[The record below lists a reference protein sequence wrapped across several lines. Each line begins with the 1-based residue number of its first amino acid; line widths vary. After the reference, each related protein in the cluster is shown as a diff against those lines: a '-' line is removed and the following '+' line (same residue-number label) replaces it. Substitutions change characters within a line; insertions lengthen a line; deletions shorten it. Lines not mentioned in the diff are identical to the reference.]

1 MTLKKRKSLATLI
14 TVGVHLV
21 VLVLLSVLSLQAST
35 LKSADADGIPVLLGE
50 IPDAAGVDLGGLP
63 SPPEEVSKLESAPQE
78 STPERTAAPAPK
90 ERKSEASAKQI
101 VQEEERSVAAEEE
114 DAKKKKAKE
123 AEVRRQAEEAR
134 KREAAEE
141 AKKAAAI
148 RKAAEETAARKRAE
162 EKARTDAAAAAAN
175 SKMAG
180 AFGNG
185 GKAGSSGYTQ
195 GQGSEGVATGNANV
209 GVSTGV
215 GGDGTGI
222 AAKVGNRTMI
232 AGPRPIYTPDN
243 RSEGTIVVSIVVN
256 AAGKVVSAHATGG
269 KVTNPAYR
277 RAAEQA
283 ALKSTFSTSSNQSE
297 QGTITYN
304 IKLR

>member
-1 MTLKKRKSLATLI
+1 MTPKKRKTLATLI

-21 VLVLLSVLSLQAST
+21 VLVLLSVLSLQASE

-50 IPDAAGVDLGGLP
+50 IPDAAGVDFGGLP
-63 SPPEEVSKLESAPQE
+63 SIPEKSPAAETSLQESASEVSSVP
-78 STPERTAAPAPK
+78 TPK
-90 ERKSEASAKQI
+90 EKKNEIPAKQI
-101 VQEEERSVAAEEE
+101 TQNEERSVAAAEE
-114 DAKKKKAKE
+114 DRKKKVKE
-123 AEVRRQAEEAR
+123 DEVRRQAEEER
-134 KREAAEE
+134 KRAAAEE
-141 AKKAAAI
+141 ARKAAAL
-148 RKAAEETAARKRAE
+148 KKVAEEVAAKKRAE
-162 EKARTDAAAAAAN
+162 EKARTAAAAAAAN

-180 AFGNG
+180 AFGKG
-185 GKAGSSGYTQ
+185 GKVGSSGYTQ
-195 GQGSEGVATGNANV
+195 GEGSQGVPTGNANV

-215 GGDGTGI
+215 GGNGTGI

-243 RSEGTIVVSIVVN
+243 QSEGTIVVAITVN

-283 ALKSTFSTSSNQSE
+283 ALKSTFSTSQNQSE

>member
-1 MTLKKRKSLATLI
+1 MTQKKRKTLATLI
-14 TVGVHLV
+14 TVGVHLL
-21 VLVLLSVLSLQAST
+21 VLVLLSVLSLQASA

-63 SPPEEVSKLESAPQE
+63 SASEESP
-78 STPERTAAPAPK
+78 APAPEPQEAAPEPTPAPTPTEK
-90 ERKSEASAKQI
+90 KSEQPKKQI
-101 VQEEERSVAAEEE
+101 TQKEERSVAAEEE
-114 DAKKKKAKE
+114 ETEKKAKE
-123 AEVRRQAEEAR
+123 TEARRQAEEEK
-134 KREAAEE
+134 KRAAAEE
-141 AKKAAAI
+141 ARKVAAQ
-148 RKAAEETAARKRAE
+148 RKAAEEAAAKKRAE

-180 AFGNG
+180 AFGKG
-185 GKAGSSGYTQ
+185 GKTGSSGYTQ
-195 GQGSEGVATGNANV
+195 GQGSQGSPTGNSNV
-209 GVSTGV
+209 GATSGV
-215 GGDGTGI
+215 GGNGTGI
-222 AAKVGNRTMI
+222 AAKVGNRTMT

-243 RSEGTIVVSIVVN
+243 QSEGTIVVSIVVN

-283 ALKSTFSTSSNQSE
+283 ALKSTFSASSNNSE

>member
-1 MTLKKRKSLATLI
+1 MTQKKRKTLATLI
-14 TVGVHLV
+14 TVGVHLL
-21 VLVLLSVLSLQAST
+21 VLVLLSVLSLQASA

-63 SPPEEVSKLESAPQE
+63 SASEESP
-78 STPERTAAPAPK
+78 APAPEPQEAASEPTPAPTPTEK
-90 ERKSEASAKQI
+90 KSEQPKKQI
-101 VQEEERSVAAEEE
+101 TQKEERSVAAEEE
-114 DAKKKKAKE
+114 ETKKKAKE
-123 AEVRRQAEEAR
+123 TEARRQAEEEK
-134 KREAAEE
+134 KRVAAEE
-141 AKKAAAI
+141 ARKAAAQ
-148 RKAAEETAARKRAE
+148 RKAAEEAAAKKRAE

-180 AFGNG
+180 AFGKG
-185 GKAGSSGYTQ
+185 GKTGRSGYTQ
-195 GQGSEGVATGNANV
+195 GQGSQGAPTGNSNV
-209 GVSTGV
+209 GATSGV
-215 GGDGTGI
+215 GGNGTGI
-222 AAKVGNRTMI
+222 AAKVGNRTMT

-243 RSEGTIVVSIVVN
+243 QSEGTIVVSIVVN

-283 ALKSTFSTSSNQSE
+283 ALKSTFSASSNNSE